1 MLRSYKYRLN
11 PTKSQIRLMEMT
23 FGCCR
28 YVYNWALQTR
38 IEAYQRDKKSI
49 SAVDLCKMLTELKK
63 DKAFLY
69 DVSNECL
76 QQSIRNM
83 DQAFVR
89 FFREKNGFPKFK
101 SKHRNRQSFKNIN
114 SVHVD
119 LENSRIKLPKLGW
132 VRFYANQTFNGKIGT
147 VTVSKT
153 PTGKYL
159 VSILVDNGADLP
171 SKPVIDPD
179 KTVGIDVGIKDFA
192 VLSNEDVYRNPKH
205 LENSTVRLKVLQRR
219 LARKQKG
226 SARRNKARLA
236 VASIH
241 ERIHNQ
247 RQDYLHKVSSK
258 IVRENQT
265 IVIEDLNIS
274 GMMKNHR
281 LANSIASVSWSEFF
295 RMLQYKS
302 DWYGRNLIRIGRF
315 DPSSRMCECGYIH
328 RDLRLSDREWV
339 CPECGAVND
348 RDLLAAR
355 NIKKF
360 GLEKTNLI
368 GQTKDISPV
377 VNRVGDV
384 EPSTLVGATKR
395 QVISVQTGI

>member
-171 SKPVIDPD
+171 SNL
-179 KTVGIDVGIKDFA
+179 
-192 VLSNEDVYRNPKH
+192 LSIPTRP
-205 LENSTVRLKVLQRR
+205 
-219 LARKQKG
+219 
-226 SARRNKARLA
+226 
-236 VASIH
+236 
-241 ERIHNQ
+241 
-247 RQDYLHKVSSK
+247 
-258 IVRENQT
+258 
-265 IVIEDLNIS
+265 
-274 GMMKNHR
+274 
-281 LANSIASVSWSEFF
+281 
-295 RMLQYKS
+295 
-302 DWYGRNLIRIGRF
+302 
-315 DPSSRMCECGYIH
+315 
-328 RDLRLSDREWV
+328 
-339 CPECGAVND
+339 
-348 RDLLAAR
+348 
-355 NIKKF
+355 
-360 GLEKTNLI
+360 
-368 GQTKDISPV
+368 
-377 VNRVGDV
+377 
-384 EPSTLVGATKR
+384 
-395 QVISVQTGI
+395 

>member
-1 MLRSYKYRLN
+1 
-11 PTKSQIRLMEMT
+11 MEMT

-159 VSILVDNGADLP
+159 VSILVDNGVDLP

-192 VLSNEDVYRNPKH
+192 VLSNGDVYQP
-205 LENSTVRLKVLQRR
+205 ETSGEQY
-219 LARKQKG
+219 
-226 SARRNKARLA
+226 
-236 VASIH
+236 
-241 ERIHNQ
+241 
-247 RQDYLHKVSSK
+247 RQ
-258 IVRENQT
+258 T
-265 IVIEDLNIS
+265 
-274 GMMKNHR
+274 
-281 LANSIASVSWSEFF
+281 
-295 RMLQYKS
+295 
-302 DWYGRNLIRIGRF
+302 
-315 DPSSRMCECGYIH
+315 
-328 RDLRLSDREWV
+328 
-339 CPECGAVND
+339 
-348 RDLLAAR
+348 
-355 NIKKF
+355 
-360 GLEKTNLI
+360 
-368 GQTKDISPV
+368 
-377 VNRVGDV
+377 
-384 EPSTLVGATKR
+384 
-395 QVISVQTGI
+395 